1 MLIEMNLEV
10 RVGDRRFACEVQ
22 LPCETEV
29 HSYTPEERPTHDSPG
44 DTAMIDWTLRAAAAV
59 VVNGVEVVAEG
70 AKIELPPI
78 AKADIEDRL
87 IRDAQEDAAVS
98 RAGY

>member
-1 MLIEMNLEV
+1 MLIEMNLDV
-10 RVGDRRFACEVQ
+10 RVGDRRTVCEVQ
-22 LPCETEV
+22 IPCETEV
-29 HSYTPEERPTHDSPG
+29 HSYTPEEKPTYDSPG

-59 VVNGVEVVAEG
+59 VVHGVEVIAEG

-78 AKADIEDRL
+78 AKADLEERL
-87 IRDAQEDAAVS
+87 IRDAREDAAVS

>member
-1 MLIEMNLEV
+1 MLIEMNLGV
-10 RVGDRRFACEVQ
+10 RVGDRRFDCEVQ
-22 LPCETEV
+22 LPCDTEV
-29 HSYTPEERPTHDSPG
+29 HSYTPEEKPTYDSPG
-44 DTAMIDWTLRAAAAV
+44 DTAMIDWSLRAAAAV

-70 AKIELPPI
+70 AKIVLPPI
-78 AKADIEDRL
+78 AKSDIEDRL